1 MPEVV
6 RANVDVHEGHSSP
19 SPGPYHQTSY
29 TGGSPDVF
37 TNNEPT
43 IRIGDATI
51 CGDEAAAG
59 SGTVYV
65 NNIAV
70 HRKLDA
76 TTGHG
81 SWDANAAK
89 TGSKE
94 KDVFFEKESKK

>member
-89 TGSKE
+89 TGSPT
-94 KDVFFEKESKK
+94 VFADS